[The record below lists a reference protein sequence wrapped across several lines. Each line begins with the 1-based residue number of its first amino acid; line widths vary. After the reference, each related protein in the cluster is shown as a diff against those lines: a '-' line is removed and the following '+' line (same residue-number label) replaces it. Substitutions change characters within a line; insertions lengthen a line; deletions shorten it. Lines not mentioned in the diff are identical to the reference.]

1 MAITCGFFDSVN
13 GDRTYDAEQMSSY
26 FDGLISNGVYENIGE
41 RFAVTSANNGMNIN
55 VGSGRAIIQSHW
67 VQNDATVVLTLDP
80 SDVQLRRIDAVV
92 LRLDLTNRE
101 IVLTIKKGTAA
112 SSAPPI
118 PPITQTE
125 TIYEIYLA
133 LVYVAKGATQPTS
146 ITDLR
151 PSSYCGWVTG
161 LIEQVDTSDLFTQWQ
176 AAYENQFAAFDAYI
190 QAKQAAFDSWFSALT
205 KTLNVNT
212 AITKYQ
218 NVVTVTRDTFYAI
231 IGIEE
236 FESDSDVLFVY
247 LNGVFLAEGQD
258 YELDSSG
265 TAIQSATRTFKAG
278 SELTFVVLKNVIG
291 KDVATAGA
299 GQLTAVLGG
308 TPPSPAGYATEAG
321 FVYKGTAASSAQF
334 TIPLVG
340 RFRLMVIALNSEA
353 STFELNL
360 AVQVNGSAVETE
372 AVAYNEYSGSGT
384 NSRNYRI
391 ISYSADFSAG
401 DTVQIDLTERSGYTS
416 FVYALLDETYPFGNL
431 VQTVSTADATASGSY
446 SADAIALYGTFDGS
460 AGGTVQIADAA
471 ADTTVTTD
479 NPGTNYKSAYIFWF
493 EKEES

>member
-13 GDRTYDAEQMSSY
+13 EDRTYNAEQMSAY

-67 VQNDATVVLTLDP
+67 VKNDATVVLTLDP
-80 SDVQLRRIDAVV
+80 ADVQLRRIDAVA
-92 LRLDLTNRE
+92 LRLDMTNRE

-112 SSAPPI
+112 STAPPI
-118 PPITQTE
+118 PPITQTD

-176 AAYENQFAAFDAYI
+176 TAYENQFAAFDAYI

-218 NVVTVTRDTFYAI
+218 NVVTVTRDTFYAL
-231 IGIEE
+231 IGIDE
-236 FESDSDVLFVY
+236 FEAKSDVLFVY
-247 LNGVFLAEGQD
+247 LDGAFLAEGQD

-265 TAIQSATRTFKAG
+265 TAIQSATMTFTAG
-278 SELTFVVLKNVIG
+278 SRLTFVVLKNVIG
-291 KDVATAGA
+291 KEVDIAGTIVSQFSGVNENVI
-299 GQLTAVLGG
+299 GQ
-308 TPPSPAGYATEAG
+308 
-321 FVYKGTAASSAQF
+321 
-334 TIPLVG
+334 
-340 RFRLMVIALNSEA
+340 
-353 STFELNL
+353 
-360 AVQVNGSAVETE
+360 VE
-372 AVAYNEYSGSGT
+372 
-384 NSRNYRI
+384 
-391 ISYSADFSAG
+391 
-401 DTVQIDLTERSGYTS
+401 
-416 FVYALLDETYPFGNL
+416 
-431 VQTVSTADATASGSY
+431 
-446 SADAIALYGTFDGS
+446 
-460 AGGTVQIADAA
+460 
-471 ADTTVTTD
+471 
-479 NPGTNYKSAYIFWF
+479 
-493 EKEES
+493 EES